1 MKVLAVFVFLFLSG
15 CIVDGTNKPTVEFET
30 VGDISLD
37 PKNPEQFESI
47 GLRFNVKS
55 KW

>member
-1 MKVLAVFVFLFLSG
+1 MRAIAVLVLLFLSG
-15 CIVDGTNKPTVEFET
+15 CIIDGANKPTVEFET
-30 VGDISLD
+30 VGDINLD
-37 PKNPEQFESI
+37 PKNPDQFESI